1 MPTCRTSGDIYL
13 TSSDYELMDDGSE
26 QVIVIVFPNTNV
38 PQGAGI
44 TEAYVTFQVDEVNE
58 DADVTVSIYGEA
70 GPSAAPTDAPYDVS
84 SRTATAAAYTWQ
96 PQASVAVGEP
106 LVTPNIAKVVEEIV
120 GGSGWTS
127 GSSMGI
133 LFGKVSGVGVRT
145 VESSAPPISLSIT
158 YIEMV
163 TGQLRP
169 IPLTAFVFEGFN
181 NAAKISESGEYLSI
195 TDTFNSQV
203 NMLYIDI
210 AGRNR

>member
-1 MPTCRTSGDIYL
+1 MIGNLISYHLP
-13 TSSDYELMDDGSE
+13 SS
-26 QVIVIVFPNTNV
+26 
-38 PQGAGI
+38 
-44 TEAYVTFQVDEVNE
+44 YVTFQVDEVNE